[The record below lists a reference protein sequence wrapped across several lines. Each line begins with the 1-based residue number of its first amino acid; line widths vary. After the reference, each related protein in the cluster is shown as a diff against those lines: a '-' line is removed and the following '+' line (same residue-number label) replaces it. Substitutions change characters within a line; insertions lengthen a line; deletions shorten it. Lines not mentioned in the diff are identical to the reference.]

1 MLVETLT
8 ILVTILGE
16 RLHLNKPWCNLKIF
30 SVLNGTFGCLSIR
43 EHSEFFL
50 WHLKMS
56 SKGYLSLLKLHTLPI
71 GQFSKI
77 QKIRFELVSVHVITQ
92 GSQIT
97 GLFDERRAHF
107 SLNCKWVW
115 QMLSWKLPRSSY
127 FWVLRLEHQLIVSSI
142 YNADMFSKIR
152 RVWKFQ
158 VPLYI
163 SLFGETD
170 L

>member
-1 MLVETLT
+1 MPK
-8 ILVTILGE
+8 
-16 RLHLNKPWCNLKIF
+16 HLRTFWIF
-30 SVLNGTFGCLSIR
+30 SLAFENVKQRLSVLAQVT
-43 EHSEFFL
+43 HSSN
-50 WHLKMS
+50 WAVQQNPKD
-56 SKGYLSLLKLHTLPI
+56 KIWTSL
-71 GQFSKI
+71 
-77 QKIRFELVSVHVITQ
+77 SVHVITQ

-97 GLFDERRAHF
+97 GLFDEKRAHF

-127 FWVLRLEHQLIVSSI
+127 FWVLHLEHQLIVSSI
-142 YNADMFSKIR
+142 YNTDMFSKIR